1 MPEFRAG
8 DKVILINANGMLL
21 ADIGSEAVVTRG
33 NYLILTTEFV
43 DVEWTK
49 IIYKKDVVGRTK
61 PDEKGYFPLR
71 FKIKEESRVAVEKE
85 SKEIKC

>member
-33 NYLILTTEFV
+33 NYL
-43 DVEWTK
+43 
-49 IIYKKDVVGRTK
+49 R
-61 PDEKGYFPLR
+61 
-71 FKIKEESRVAVEKE
+71 
-85 SKEIKC
+85 